1 MYRIFSTPRYAVR
14 SGLYFRAI
22 DVGMFQIHMVLLENI
37 GIHIQENL
45 FDGVRKFISDED
57 AKGGIGRCLHAI
69 KKIQEPPFSMKAKS
83 MTLRNFC

>member
-14 SGLYFRAI
+14 IGLYFRAI

-37 GIHIQENL
+37 GIRIQENL

-57 AKGGIGRCLHAI
+57 AKEYDF
-69 KKIQEPPFSMKAKS
+69 KKFLLITSWTAKN
-83 MTLRNFC
+83 R